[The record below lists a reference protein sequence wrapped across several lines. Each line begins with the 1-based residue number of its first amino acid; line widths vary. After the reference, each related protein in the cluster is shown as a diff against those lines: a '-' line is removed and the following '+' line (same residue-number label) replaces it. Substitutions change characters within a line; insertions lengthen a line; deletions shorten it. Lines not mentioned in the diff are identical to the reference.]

1 MMHLENTES
10 LILAFRNDRDVS
22 KFVTLSLVDEKTIP
36 ELIAFTTHETYP
48 FPQYSSWLLI
58 HIAEKHPARILPY
71 HTQLID
77 QFLILKDPSAQRNI
91 TNCLTKLPSTTY
103 REGELLDLLFNQLT
117 DSTSKVAVKVYGMY
131 LIVDFIQ
138 KFPELKSEFIAILEI
153 NLVHES
159 PAYHAAV
166 RKVMK
171 RLAKIH

>member
-1 MMHLENTES
+1 MMHMKNTES

-22 KFVTLSLVDEKTIP
+22 KFVKLSLVNEKTIP
-36 ELIAFTTHETYP
+36 ELIAFTTYETYP

-58 HIAEKHPARILPY
+58 HIAEKYPARILPY
-71 HTQLID
+71 HAQLID
-77 QFLILKDPSAQRNI
+77 QYLILIDPSAQRNLA
-91 TNCLTKLPSTTY
+91 NCLTKLPSTTY
-103 REGELLDLLFNQLT
+103 REGELLDLLFNQLI
-117 DSTSKVAVKVYGMY
+117 DSTSKVAVKVYAMY

-138 KFPELKSEFIAILEI
+138 KFPELKSELIAILEK